1 MEKKNNGI
9 GGIALFAIIVVIAAL
24 GGAFVY
30 MYGKN
35 TVPVQQ
41 KSAGASA
48 TVPENATVTVP
59 PADTT
64 DAGLE
69 KDSASVDTKLK
80 AADADS
86 ANIDA
91 GLNDVQGNLSEQ

>member
-1 MEKKNNGI
+1 METKNNGI
-9 GGIALFAIIVVIAAL
+9 GGIALFAIIIVIAAL
-24 GGAFVY
+24 GGTFVY

-35 TVPVQQ
+35 TMPAQKKTVQT
-41 KSAGASA
+41 STMAPESA
-48 TVPENATVTVP
+48 TVTPV
-59 PADTT
+59 DTS